1 MSAHVWVACCAHDAR
16 NDMQR
21 AIFSKEA
28 DAQIIYVADA
38 ARMRAIFQE
47 EEPRKVAAAIGLTR
61 EGVSDINLAAAL
73 VQDGRAREVLLIGRN
88 LSGSLRSRAARAHVN
103 AVIDLRSLSS
113 LAAVPVVDDKPL
125 SGNAMPSPLPIQ
137 SKPTRTAVASSIS
150 ETARRKGQPHAA
162 AVRVGK
168 GEQMPDEQSG
178 APVLAISSGRG
189 GVGKTTIAALLAT
202 VAGIWG
208 LRVALIDLDLACG
221 NLFCQF
227 GLPRAPVLDRLSP
240 ELTNTAMPA
249 SSLGGSVSSVE
260 TNDLLAMG
268 VSAAER
274 VTLWGPCSKPELSER
289 VSPQITTLVTAL
301 KGSAD
306 LVIVDTSATC
316 TDAVAQVFQLCDRLL
331 LVHDEMAGGIGSLA
345 RTSAL
350 AVRLGVART
359 RIVRVAN
366 HGDRRS
372 RFDLTCGRAE
382 MGLETARAFRVLDGG
397 EEVADYLA
405 AGKAEELAVLDSDLV
420 SSLRQML
427 SQILEEL
434 GCLPDCEEAH
444 RVFEHTRQRKRRF
457 GLLKRKAS

>member
-1 MSAHVWVACCAHDAR
+1 MSTHVWVACCAHDAR

-178 APVLAISSGRG
+178 APVLVISSGRG
-189 GVGKTTIAALLAT
+189 GRRKNNC
-202 VAGIWG
+202 
-208 LRVALIDLDLACG
+208 R
-221 NLFCQF
+221 
-227 GLPRAPVLDRLSP
+227 R
-240 ELTNTAMPA
+240 
-249 SSLGGSVSSVE
+249 SLGSGGR
-260 TNDLLAMG
+260 DMG
-268 VSAAER
+268 TTGCPYRPRSC
-274 VTLWGPCSKPELSER
+274 LWKSFLPVWIAS
-289 VSPQITTLVTAL
+289 
-301 KGSAD
+301 
-306 LVIVDTSATC
+306 
-316 TDAVAQVFQLCDRLL
+316 
-331 LVHDEMAGGIGSLA
+331 
-345 RTSAL
+345 RTSA
-350 AVRLGVART
+350 
-359 RIVRVAN
+359 
-366 HGDRRS
+366 
-372 RFDLTCGRAE
+372 
-382 MGLETARAFRVLDGG
+382 
-397 EEVADYLA
+397 
-405 AGKAEELAVLDSDLV
+405 
-420 SSLRQML
+420 
-427 SQILEEL
+427 
-434 GCLPDCEEAH
+434 
-444 RVFEHTRQRKRRF
+444 
-457 GLLKRKAS
+457 